1 MIDTVVLILTKD
13 KFHIS
18 SREKFRPNAHWIQ
31 NKADWFKGICS
42 KQNALKREL
51 RSGIYKPYLTLSS
64 RLTPS
69 RQFEPMLKIEL
80 SLPKLMFGNNFD
92 ELQYKDFK
100 SLIAKLQIVL
110 EQMGVIVSTEALA
123 HAPVSAIHYSKN
135 IVLTDGTIPYSYIK
149 KIKEA
154 NSSLLLDTNQTDY
167 RNDGHCYKW
176 HCNTYEVL
184 FYDKIKDLE
193 KAMQSSKRAIEKDSE
208 LQLNM
213 FDTFKQRHKLEILR
227 MEVRLNK
234 RQKIQQLFKKLKI
247 RSDLTFQKMFKPAIS
262 KKILLHYLDEI
273 EKKRPLLLDFRK
285 ISTKSFLGELI
296 FNNPKLG
303 ASQVFQVLGLKFAL
317 EIATLRELRNLLS
330 HCNKRSWYRVMA
342 TFKKIKL
349 PIPASPLKV
358 IKEQLLKFKPL
369 RIKQQLETQGK

>member
-1 MIDTVVLILTKD
+1 MIDTVVITLTKD

-18 SREKFRPNAHWIQ
+18 SPQKFRPNAHWIQ
-31 NKADWFKGICS
+31 NQKNWFKGIIS
-42 KQNALKREL
+42 KQNALKKEL
-51 RSGIYKPYLTLSS
+51 RNGIYKPYLTLSS
-64 RLTPS
+64 RLTPG

-92 ELQYKDFK
+92 EPQYKDFK
-100 SLIAKLQIVL
+100 SLITKLQMVL
-110 EQMGVIVSTEALA
+110 EQMGVIISAETLA
-123 HAPVSAIHYSKN
+123 HAPLSAIHYSKN
-135 IVLTDGTIPYSYIK
+135 ILLTDGSIPYSYIK

-193 KAMQSSKRAIEKDSE
+193 KATQSSKRTIEKESE
-208 LQLNM
+208 LQLEI
-213 FDTFKQRHKLEILR
+213 FSTFKHRNKFEILR

-234 RQKIQQLFKKLKI
+234 RSKIQQLFKKLNI

-262 KKILLHYLDEI
+262 KKILIHYLDEI

-285 ISTKSFLGELI
+285 TSIKSFLGELI
-296 FNNPKLG
+296 FNNPNLG
-303 ASQVFQVLGLKFAL
+303 ASQAFQMLGLKFAL

-330 HCNKRSWYRVMA
+330 RCNKRSWYRVMA

-349 PIPASPLKV
+349 PTPTSPLKV
-358 IKEQLLKFKPL
+358 IRDQLVKFRACRTNSK
-369 RIKQQLETQGK
+369 T

>member
-1 MIDTVVLILTKD
+1 
-13 KFHIS
+13 
-18 SREKFRPNAHWIQ
+18 
-31 NKADWFKGICS
+31 
-42 KQNALKREL
+42 
-51 RSGIYKPYLTLSS
+51 
-64 RLTPS
+64 
-69 RQFEPMLKIEL
+69 MLKIEL
-80 SLPKLMFGNNFD
+80 SLPKLIYGNNFD
-92 ELQYKDFK
+92 ELQYKDLK
-100 SLIAKLQIVL
+100 SLITKLQMVL
-110 EQMGVIVSTEALA
+110 KQMGVIVSAEALA

-135 IVLTDGTIPYSYIK
+135 IILTDGSIPYSYIK

-154 NSSLLLDTNQTDY
+154 NSSLLLDTNQTYY

-213 FDTFKQRHKLEILR
+213 FDTFKHRHKLEILR

-234 RQKIQQLFKKLKI
+234 RQKIIQLFKKLNI
-247 RSDLTFQKMFKPAIS
+247 QSDLTFQKMFKPAIS

-285 ISTKSFLGELI
+285 TSTKSFLGELI
-296 FNNPKLG
+296 FNNPRLG
-303 ASQVFQVLGLKFAL
+303 ASQVFQILGLKFAL

-330 HCNKRSWYRVMA
+330 HCNKRSWYRMMA
-342 TFKKIKL
+342 TSKKIKL

-358 IKEQLLKFKPL
+358 IREQLFKFKAARKNQRL
-369 RIKQQLETQGK
+369 DHFSYKGIVKYKSRQ